1 MAPINGEPLL
11 GQTVHEMAAPKD
23 DEETDH
29 KLREFRKCS
38 EGLRDVLYQDRPLT
52 EVEFLFMENHFQVIE
67 MAHLRW
73 KRQHGNIRL

>member
-1 MAPINGEPLL
+1 MAIETRLAQPAFEVAVVEN
-11 GQTVHEMAAPKD
+11 KN
-23 DEETDH
+23 ETDSP
-29 KLREFRKCS
+29 LTEFAKCAIAM
-38 EGLRDVLYQDRPLT
+38 RNALYQDKPLT